1 MQCVLSVRGPNYQ
14 DDQTHT
20 WRIIP
25 GSPVL
30 NGVFRQWPA
39 VWSVQGSGNRTLD
52 TGVSETWKSAV
63 PPTNAPLAFSVNT
76 VTGQMRIGSQHGL
89 LNINGA
95 ITGSTGGRAL
105 PIIGALQEWPFPIV
119 DDVATGTI
127 RVTAPEGIAYL
138 ILTPLLGKF
147 HTLHPRLKVDVILTD
162 RILDLSNGDADIALR
177 AAPLE
182 DSALIG
188 RKIADLAWGFYASRS
203 YAERQGSMSGPED
216 INRHAVIQFDRELA
230 DIQVS
235 KWLRGIV
242 TEAPIA
248 ARCSSVSGALLTVK
262 SGVGVALLPSHIG
275 DTEKDLVRLF
285 GPLKDIVSGCY
296 LIAHPDL
303 HKTPRVRA
311 FFDFMIEE
319 IEQFRPMLLGRTS
332 AQ

>member
-1 MQCVLSVRGPNYQ
+1 MFDWNDLRYFLAVARE
-14 DDQTHT
+14 
-20 WRIIP
+20 
-25 GSPVL
+25 GSTIGAASALKV
-30 NGVFRQWPA
+30 NQ
-39 VWSVQGSGNRTLD
+39 STVQRR
-52 TGVSETWKSAV
+52 
-63 PPTNAPLAFSVNT
+63 LAALEEA
-76 VTGQMRIGSQHGL
+76 IGSQLVERTPTGYRLTEKGL
-89 LNINGA
+89 
-95 ITGSTGGRAL
+95 AL
-105 PIIGALQEWPFPIV
+105 RPHAEAVEIAVAAFRRQLASV

-203 YAERQGSMSGPED
+203 YAERQGSMSDPED

>member
-1 MQCVLSVRGPNYQ
+1 MFDWNDLRYFLAVARE
-14 DDQTHT
+14 
-20 WRIIP
+20 
-25 GSPVL
+25 GSTIGAASALKV
-30 NGVFRQWPA
+30 NQ
-39 VWSVQGSGNRTLD
+39 STVQRR
-52 TGVSETWKSAV
+52 
-63 PPTNAPLAFSVNT
+63 LAALEEA
-76 VTGQMRIGSQHGL
+76 IGSQLVERTPTGYRLTEKGL
-89 LNINGA
+89 
-95 ITGSTGGRAL
+95 AL
-105 PIIGALQEWPFPIV
+105 RPHAEAVEIAVAAFRRQLASV

-203 YAERQGSMSGPED
+203 YADRQGSMSGPED

>member
-1 MQCVLSVRGPNYQ
+1 MFDWNDLRYFLSVARE
-14 DDQTHT
+14 
-20 WRIIP
+20 
-25 GSPVL
+25 GSTIGAASALKV
-30 NGVFRQWPA
+30 NQ
-39 VWSVQGSGNRTLD
+39 STVQRR
-52 TGVSETWKSAV
+52 
-63 PPTNAPLAFSVNT
+63 LAALEEA
-76 VTGQMRIGSQHGL
+76 IGSTL
-89 LNINGA
+89 VERTP
-95 ITGSTGGRAL
+95 TGYRLTEKGSAL
-105 PIIGALQEWPFPIV
+105 RPHAEAVETAVEAFRRQLASIDTV
-119 DDVATGTI
+119 VSGTI

-147 HTLHPRLKVDVILTD
+147 HAQHPGLKVDVILTD
-162 RILDLSNGDADIALR
+162 RILDLSKGDADVALR

-188 RKIADLAWGFYASRS
+188 RKISDLAWGFYASRS
-203 YAERQGSMSGPED
+203 YAERHATMETPQD

-242 TEAPIA
+242 TDAAVA

-303 HKTPRVRA
+303 HRTPRVRA

-319 IEQFRPMLLGRTS
+319 IEQFRPMLMGR
-332 AQ
+332 APGK

>member
-1 MQCVLSVRGPNYQ
+1 MFDWNDLRYFLAVARE
-14 DDQTHT
+14 
-20 WRIIP
+20 
-25 GSPVL
+25 GSTISAATALKV
-30 NGVFRQWPA
+30 NQ
-39 VWSVQGSGNRTLD
+39 STVQRR
-52 TGVSETWKSAV
+52 
-63 PPTNAPLAFSVNT
+63 LAALEEA
-76 VTGQMRIGSQHGL
+76 IGSQLVERTPSGYRLTEKGL
-89 LNINGA
+89 
-95 ITGSTGGRAL
+95 AL
-105 PIIGALQEWPFPIV
+105 RPHAEAVEAAVEAFRRQLASV
-119 DDVATGTI
+119 DDMLTGTI

-147 HTLHPRLKVDVILTD
+147 HTLHRGLKVDVILTD
-162 RILDLSNGDADIALR
+162 RILDLSRGDADIALR

-188 RKIADLAWGFYASRS
+188 RKIADLAWGFYASHA
-203 YAERQGSMSGPED
+203 YAERHGTMSCAED

-235 KWLRGIV
+235 KWLRRIV
-242 TEAPIA
+242 TDATIA

-319 IEQFRPMLLGRTS
+319 VEQFRAMLMGRT
-332 AQ
+332 AR

>member
-1 MQCVLSVRGPNYQ
+1 MFDWNDLRYFLAVARE
-14 DDQTHT
+14 
-20 WRIIP
+20 
-25 GSPVL
+25 GSTIGAASALKV
-30 NGVFRQWPA
+30 NQ
-39 VWSVQGSGNRTLD
+39 STVQRR
-52 TGVSETWKSAV
+52 
-63 PPTNAPLAFSVNT
+63 LAALEEA
-76 VTGQMRIGSQHGL
+76 IGSQLVERTPTGYRLTEKGL
-89 LNINGA
+89 
-95 ITGSTGGRAL
+95 AL
-105 PIIGALQEWPFPIV
+105 RPHAEAVEIAVAAFRRQLASV

-319 IEQFRPMLLGRTS
+319 IEQFRPLLLGRTS

>member
-1 MQCVLSVRGPNYQ
+1 MFDWNDLRYFLAVARE
-14 DDQTHT
+14 
-20 WRIIP
+20 
-25 GSPVL
+25 GSTIGAASALKV
-30 NGVFRQWPA
+30 NQ
-39 VWSVQGSGNRTLD
+39 STVQRR
-52 TGVSETWKSAV
+52 
-63 PPTNAPLAFSVNT
+63 LAALEEA
-76 VTGQMRIGSQHGL
+76 IGSQLVERTPTGYRLTEKGL
-89 LNINGA
+89 
-95 ITGSTGGRAL
+95 AL
-105 PIIGALQEWPFPIV
+105 RPHAEAVEIAVAAFRRQLASV

>member
-1 MQCVLSVRGPNYQ
+1 M
-14 DDQTHT
+14 
-20 WRIIP
+20 
-25 GSPVL
+25 
-30 NGVFRQWPA
+30 A
-39 VWSVQGSGNRTLD
+39 
-52 TGVSETWKSAV
+52 
-63 PPTNAPLAFSVNT
+63 
-76 VTGQMRIGSQHGL
+76 
-89 LNINGA
+89 
-95 ITGSTGGRAL
+95 AL
-105 PIIGALQEWPFPIV
+105 EEAIGAQLVERTPTGYRLTEKGLALRPHAEAVETAVEAFRRQLASV
-119 DDVATGTI
+119 DTELTGTI

-138 ILTPLLGKF
+138 ILTPLLEKF
-147 HTLHPRLKVDVILTD
+147 HARHPGLKVDVILTD
-162 RILDLSNGDADIALR
+162 RILDLSKGDADVALR

-188 RKIADLAWGFYASRS
+188 RKISDLTWGFYASRS
-203 YAERQGSMSGPED
+203 YAERYGTMTCPD
-216 INRHAVIQFDRELA
+216 DVNRHAVIQFDRELA

-242 TEAPIA
+242 TDATIA

-275 DTEKDLVRLF
+275 DTESVLVRMF

-319 IEQFRPMLLGRTS
+319 IEQFRPMLIGKN
-332 AQ
+332 

>member
-1 MQCVLSVRGPNYQ
+1 MFDWNDLRYFLAVARE
-14 DDQTHT
+14 
-20 WRIIP
+20 
-25 GSPVL
+25 GSTVGAANAL
-30 NGVFRQWPA
+30 KVNQ
-39 VWSVQGSGNRTLD
+39 STVQRR
-52 TGVSETWKSAV
+52 
-63 PPTNAPLAFSVNT
+63 LAALEEA
-76 VTGQMRIGSQHGL
+76 IGSQLVERTPTGYRLTEKGL
-89 LNINGA
+89 
-95 ITGSTGGRAL
+95 AL
-105 PIIGALQEWPFPIV
+105 RPHADAVEAAVEAFRRQLASFETV
-119 DDVATGTI
+119 LTGTI

-138 ILTPLLGKF
+138 ILTPLLEKF
-147 HTLHPRLKVDVILTD
+147 HARHPGLKVDVILTD
-162 RILDLSNGDADIALR
+162 RILDLSKGDADVALR

-188 RKIADLAWGFYASRS
+188 RKISDLTWGFYASRA
-203 YAERQGSMSGPED
+203 YAERHGTMACPD
-216 INRHAVIQFDRELA
+216 DVNRHAVIQFDRELA

-242 TEAPIA
+242 TNATIA

-275 DTEKDLVRLF
+275 DTESALVRMF

-319 IEQFRPMLLGRTS
+319 IEQFRPMLVGKT
-332 AQ
+332 

>member
-1 MQCVLSVRGPNYQ
+1 MFDWNDLRYFLAVARE
-14 DDQTHT
+14 
-20 WRIIP
+20 
-25 GSPVL
+25 GSTIGAASALKV
-30 NGVFRQWPA
+30 NQ
-39 VWSVQGSGNRTLD
+39 STVQRR
-52 TGVSETWKSAV
+52 
-63 PPTNAPLAFSVNT
+63 LAALEEA
-76 VTGQMRIGSQHGL
+76 IGSQLVERTPTGYRLTEKGL
-89 LNINGA
+89 
-95 ITGSTGGRAL
+95 AL
-105 PIIGALQEWPFPIV
+105 RPHAEAVETAVAAFRRQLASV

-203 YAERQGSMSGPED
+203 YADRQGSMSGPED

>member
-1 MQCVLSVRGPNYQ
+1 MFDWNDLRYFLAVARE
-14 DDQTHT
+14 
-20 WRIIP
+20 
-25 GSPVL
+25 GSTIGAASALKV
-30 NGVFRQWPA
+30 NQ
-39 VWSVQGSGNRTLD
+39 STVQRR
-52 TGVSETWKSAV
+52 
-63 PPTNAPLAFSVNT
+63 LAALEEA
-76 VTGQMRIGSQHGL
+76 IGSQLVERTPTGYRLTEKGL
-89 LNINGA
+89 
-95 ITGSTGGRAL
+95 AL
-105 PIIGALQEWPFPIV
+105 RPHAEAVETAVAAFRRQLASV

-203 YAERQGSMSGPED
+203 YADRQGSMSGPED

-319 IEQFRPMLLGRTS
+319 IEQFRPLLLGRTS